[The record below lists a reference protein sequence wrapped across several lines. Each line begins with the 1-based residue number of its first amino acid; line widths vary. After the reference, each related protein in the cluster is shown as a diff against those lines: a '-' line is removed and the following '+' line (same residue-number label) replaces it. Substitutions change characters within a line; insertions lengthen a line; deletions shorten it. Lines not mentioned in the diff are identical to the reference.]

1 MSTNKR
7 SLYYATILYE
17 ESAKENWQQIL
28 EDTHIPTLISPLHD
42 RDLDAQGN
50 LKKPHWHILFLF
62 ESLKTREQFKEITEK
77 IGGVGTEIVMA
88 PKSYALYLTHQNA
101 PDKAQYDPNNIIA
114 LSGANEYLENIKI
127 ESINKYDVIEQII
140 RYCNEKDIDCL
151 ADIIEFA
158 MDNNKEWFYT
168 LASGYSSIM
177 LSNYLKSRAWRNREY
192 R

>member
-1 MSTNKR
+1 MNKKR

-17 ESAKENWQQIL
+17 ESAKENWQ
-28 EDTHIPTLISPLHD
+28 DTLQDLHIPCLISPLHD
-42 RDLDAQGN
+42 RDLDAQNN

-77 IGGVGTEIVMA
+77 IGGVGAELVMC
-88 PKSYALYLTHQNA
+88 PKSYALYLTHENA
-101 PDKAQYDPNNIIA
+101 PNKVQYSAQDIIS
-114 LSGANEYLENIKI
+114 LSGADKYLDSIKI

-140 RYCNEKDIDCL
+140 RYCNAEDIDCL
-151 ADIIEFA
+151 ADIIEFS
-158 MDNNKEWFYT
+158 MDNNKDWFYT